1 MSQEEDLFALWA
13 DRARAAQPPEPE
25 PAPEPHPPTT
35 AAAATREQRR
45 SRRKREVRSHTITRR
60 QLDPAGRRAEEREYH
75 PIDETLFQGRPRTRA
90 DCEGG
95 ERPCPWVSCKY
106 HLYLE
111 VLSSGGVKLIFPDL
125 EVWELAES
133 CAIDVAERGNGE
145 GVTLEEVGAL
155 LNITRERVRQIE
167 VKGLAKLRR
176 ADERAEGLLAET
188 AEDEGYGRAVRRLPV
203 LTNEDTDEEDDE
215 TGEATEAPESGA

>member
-13 DRARAAQPPEPE
+13 ERARAAQPPGPE
-25 PAPEPHPPTT
+25 PAPEPPPPTA

-45 SRRKREVRSHTITRR
+45 SRRKREVRAHTITRR

-125 EVWELAES
+125 EVWELTES
-133 CAIDVAERGNGE
+133 CALDVADRAPGE
-145 GVTLEEVGAL
+145 GVTLEQTGEI

-167 VKGLAKLRR
+167 KKGIAKLKR
-176 ADERAEGLLAET
+176 ADQREHGVLAEV
-188 AEDEGYGRAVRRLPV
+188 AEDEGYGRAVRHLPV
-203 LTNEDTDEEDDE
+203 INNEDTDEEGDD
-215 TGEATEAPESGA
+215 